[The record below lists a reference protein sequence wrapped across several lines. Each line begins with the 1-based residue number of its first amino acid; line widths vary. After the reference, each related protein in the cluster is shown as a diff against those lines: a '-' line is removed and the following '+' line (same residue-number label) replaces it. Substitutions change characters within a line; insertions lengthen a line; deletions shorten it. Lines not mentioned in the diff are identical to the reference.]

1 MKSIQVSKNRVKE
14 YLAEKLAKNVLQ
26 SEISDLVLVLRFN
39 ALGGFEFLS
48 DEDLFEN
55 LLVAIPELDLLQ
67 LIKSDENYL
76 YLGVKPQ
83 NKDEEDEIIIDIQK
97 ILHIVF

>member
-1 MKSIQVSKNRVKE
+1 MKSIQISKNRIKE
-14 YLAEKLAKNVLQ
+14 FLAEKLAKNVLQ

-48 DEDLFEN
+48 DEDLLEN
-55 LLVAIPELDLLQ
+55 LIVAFPELELVHLV
-67 LIKSDENYL
+67 KSDDNYL

-83 NKDEEDEIIIDIQK
+83 NKEEEDNILIDIKK
-97 ILHIVF
+97 ITQLII

>member
-1 MKSIQVSKNRVKE
+1 MKSIQVSKNRVRE

-55 LLVAIPELDLLQ
+55 LIVAIPELDLLQ
-67 LIKSDENYL
+67 LAKSDDNYL

-83 NKDEEDEIIIDIQK
+83 NKEEEDEIIIDIKK
-97 ILHIVF
+97 ILHIIF

>member
-1 MKSIQVSKNRVKE
+1 MKSIQISKNRIKE
-14 YLAEKLAKNVLQ
+14 FLAEKLAKNVLQ

-48 DEDLFEN
+48 DEDLLEN
-55 LLVAIPELDLLQ
+55 LIAAFPELELVHLV
-67 LIKSDENYL
+67 KSDDNYL

-83 NKDEEDEIIIDIQK
+83 NKDEEDNILIDIKK
-97 ILHIVF
+97 ITQLII

>member
-1 MKSIQVSKNRVKE
+1 MKSIQISKNRVKE

-26 SEISDLVLVLRFN
+26 SEVSDLVLVLRYN

-55 LLVAIPELDLLQ
+55 LLAALPELELVHLV
-67 LIKSDENYL
+67 KSDENFL
-76 YLGVKPQ
+76 YLGVTPQ
-83 NKDEEDEIIIDIQK
+83 NKEDEDDILIDIKK
-97 ILHIVF
+97 IIQLIV

>member
-1 MKSIQVSKNRVKE
+1 MKSIQISKGRVKE

-26 SEISDLVLVLRFN
+26 SEISDLVLVLRYN

-48 DEDLFEN
+48 DEDIYEN
-55 LLVAIPELDLLQ
+55 LVAAIPELDLVHLV
-67 LIKSDENYL
+67 KSDENYL

-83 NKDEEDEIIIDIQK
+83 NMDEEEGIINDIKKLLQ
-97 ILHIVF
+97 LIV

>member
-55 LLVAIPELDLLQ
+55 LIVAIPELDLLQ
-67 LIKSDENYL
+67 LSKSDDNYL

-83 NKDEEDEIIIDIQK
+83 NKDEEDDIIIDIQK

>member
-1 MKSIQVSKNRVKE
+1 MKSIQVSKNRVRE

-55 LLVAIPELDLLQ
+55 LIVAIPELDLLQ
-67 LIKSDENYL
+67 LAKSDDNYL

-83 NKDEEDEIIIDIQK
+83 NKEEEEDIIIDIQK

>member
-1 MKSIQVSKNRVKE
+1 MKSIQISKNRVKE

-26 SEISDLVLVLRFN
+26 SEISDLVLVLRYN

-55 LLVAIPELDLLQ
+55 LIVAMPELELVNLV
-67 LIKSDENYL
+67 KSDDNFL

-83 NKDEEDEIIIDIQK
+83 NKDEEEAIIIDIQK
-97 ILHIVF
+97 ILQIIF

>member
-1 MKSIQVSKNRVKE
+1 MKSIQVSKNRVRE

-55 LLVAIPELDLLQ
+55 LIVAIPELDLLQ
-67 LIKSDENYL
+67 LSKSDDNYL

-83 NKDEEDEIIIDIQK
+83 NKEEEDEIIIDIQK
-97 ILHIVF
+97 ILHIIF

>member
-1 MKSIQVSKNRVKE
+1 MKSIQVSKNRVRE

-55 LLVAIPELDLLQ
+55 LIVAIPELDLLQ
-67 LIKSDENYL
+67 LSKSDDNYL
-76 YLGVKPQ
+76 YLGVKAQ
-83 NKDEEDEIIIDIQK
+83 NKEEEDDIIIDIQK

>member
-1 MKSIQVSKNRVKE
+1 MKSIQVSKNRVRE

-55 LLVAIPELDLLQ
+55 LIVAIPELDLLQ
-67 LIKSDENYL
+67 LAKSDDNYL

-83 NKDEEDEIIIDIQK
+83 NKEEEDDIIIDIQK

>member
-1 MKSIQVSKNRVKE
+1 MKSIQISKNRVRE

-26 SEISDLVLVLRFN
+26 SEVSDLVLVLRYN

-55 LLVAIPELDLLQ
+55 LIAANPELDLLM
-67 LIKSDENYL
+67 LAKSDEHFL
-76 YLGVKPQ
+76 YLGVKAQ
-83 NKDEEDEIIIDIQK
+83 DVEEEEDILTDLRKAIQ
-97 ILHIVF
+97 LIV

>member
-1 MKSIQVSKNRVKE
+1 MKSIQISKNRVRE

-26 SEISDLVLVLRFN
+26 SEVSDLVLVLRYN

-48 DEDLFEN
+48 DEDLYEN
-55 LLVAIPELDLLQ
+55 LVAALPELELVRLV
-67 LIKSDENYL
+67 KSDENYL

-83 NKDEEDEIIIDIQK
+83 NKEEEEDIITDIKK
-97 ILHIVF
+97 IVQLIV